1 MSRISS
7 FRHRSRREASERRFV
22 SVFFALSVLAPLACR
37 PEPDQRDGQLPVV
50 AVSILPLA
58 GIVDRLLPFD
68 AAQVTVLV
76 PPGMSPH
83 SFEPGIGQLTEI
95 EGADLVIE
103 LGHPAFAW
111 EATWL
116 DGLLA
121 GTEAPRVRLAEVCDI
136 EADDPHIWLDP
147 DCLRRMTGRT
157 AAALAGLLPEQRHEI
172 ETLRAAFETAID
184 SVDLTVSE
192 GLSGSGRRSFLVQHP
207 AWGYFARAYGL
218 EQLSILSHG
227 SGDRG
232 SVRLARVM
240 EAAKAEGI
248 RTVIVQPQAN
258 HEAAR
263 MVAREIGA
271 RVEQVDPLARDP
283 LDAFAAMAEA
293 LLREPAE

>member
-1 MSRISS
+1 MSRI
-7 FRHRSRREASERRFV
+7 FPITHRSRRHASGDRWV
-22 SVFFALSVLAPLACR
+22 LVVVALSLLVPLACR

-95 EGADLVIE
+95 EGADFVIE

-111 EATWL
+111 EGTWL

-121 GTEAPRVRLAEVCDI
+121 GTETPRVRLAEVCDI
-136 EADDPHIWLDP
+136 EEDDPHIWLDP
-147 DCLRRMTGRT
+147 DCLHRMTGRT
-157 AAALAGLLPEQRHEI
+157 AAALADLLPEQRNEI
-172 ETLRAAFETAID
+172 ETLRVAFEAAID
-184 SVDLTVSE
+184 SVDLSVSE
-192 GLSGSGRRSFLVQHP
+192 SLSGSGRRSFLVQHP

-218 EQLSILSHG
+218 EQLSILSHD

-240 EAAKAEGI
+240 EAAKADGI
-248 RTVIVQPQAN
+248 RTVIVQPQVN
-258 HEAAR
+258 REAAR

>member
-1 MSRISS
+1 
-7 FRHRSRREASERRFV
+7 
-22 SVFFALSVLAPLACR
+22 
-37 PEPDQRDGQLPVV
+37 
-50 AVSILPLA
+50 
-58 GIVDRLLPFD
+58 
-68 AAQVTVLV
+68 
-76 PPGMSPH
+76 MSPH

-95 EGADLVIE
+95 EGAEFVIE

-111 EATWL
+111 EGTWL

-136 EADDPHIWLDP
+136 EEDDPHIWLDP

-157 AAALAGLLPEQRHEI
+157 AAALADLLPEQRHEI
-172 ETLRAAFETAID
+172 ETLRAAFEAAID

-192 GLSGSGRRSFLVQHP
+192 SLSDSGRRSFLVQHP

-248 RTVIVQPQAN
+248 RTVIVQPQVN

-263 MVAREIGA
+263 MVAREIAA

-283 LDAFAAMAEA
+283 LDAFAAMTEA